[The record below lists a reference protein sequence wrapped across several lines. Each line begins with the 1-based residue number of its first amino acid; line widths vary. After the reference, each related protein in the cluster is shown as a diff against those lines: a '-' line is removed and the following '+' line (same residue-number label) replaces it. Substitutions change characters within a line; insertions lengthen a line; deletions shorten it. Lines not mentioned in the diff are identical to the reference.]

1 MSTREE
7 RKTGQP
13 GLGAVSLS
21 KCLGG
26 EELRG
31 KQHKW
36 VCGSGPHPFLKVPRL
51 AILPTPLFT
60 ALGWPQLMVDASGL

>member
-1 MSTREE
+1 MLTREE
-7 RKTGQP
+7 RKTSQP

-31 KQHKW
+31 KQHRW
-36 VCGSGPHPFLKVPRL
+36 VCGPWGRPEAGGGQPV
-51 AILPTPLFT
+51 
-60 ALGWPQLMVDASGL
+60 ALGPARSSRSPA